1 MSQRGFVKVL
11 EPGSLAPGQGKV
23 VDVAGRN
30 VAIYNRNGRH
40 YAIDDS
46 CPHMGGSIGDGPLD
60 GDLATCPWHGWQ
72 FDVCT
77 GKTPMGSRV
86 KQAVFAVKVEG
97 QDVLV
102 DIV

>member
-1 MSQRGFVKVL
+1 MKVL
-11 EPGSLAPGQGKV
+11 EPGQLAPGQGKV

-72 FDVCT
+72 FDIRSGQCT
-77 GKTPMGSRV
+77 DGPKIRV
-86 KQAVFAVKVEG
+86 PCYAVREDATGVYVS
-97 QDVLV
+97 LT
-102 DIV
+102 